1 VLSHLMGSR
10 PGTPHRRATPVWP
23 AQATRVGLPARAGR
37 ALGAVLACAAVITIA
52 GCKPGFLSSGSPS
65 ATPSAGTATASSGST
80 QRASAAS
87 AMTTL
92 ARNAQGSASF
102 VATLEIHATGNSAAQ
117 LSGTLIGQ
125 TQPNVLVDVRASHP
139 AGLEAILAGDMTYL
153 KIGALTGTAGRPWVA
168 VPYSSLANSSSAG
181 LASVIQQMRGS
192 NPLAQTQMFPAATNV
207 REAGRSTINGVPTT
221 QYSGSYSAAAGL
233 GQLAP
238 GLRAG
243 VESGMMSSGITST
256 AFTVWVDARHQVRK
270 MTLVEFGRNTRIEIV
285 LVIVSIN
292 QPVQIQIPPAGQ
304 VAGVNI
310 TPAPRVTMTPTP
322 AMTTAPTPTPG
333 TTSTPTPGPT
343 STPTPSTSTPA
354 PSTGPTHW

>member
-23 AQATRVGLPARAGR
+23 AQAARVRLPARAGR
-37 ALGAVLACAAVITIA
+37 ALGAFLACAAVVTIA
-52 GCKPGFLSSGSPS
+52 GCKPGILSSGSPS
-65 ATPSAGTATASSGST
+65 ATPSARTATASSGT
-80 QRASAAS
+80 QRVSAAS

-102 VATLEIHATGNSAAQ
+102 VATLQIHATGNSAAQ
-117 LSGTLIGQ
+117 LSGTLVGQ
-125 TQPNVLVDVRASHP
+125 TQPSVLVDVRASHP

-153 KIGALTGTAGRPWVA
+153 RIGALTGTAGRPWVA
-168 VPYSSLANSSSAG
+168 VPYSSLANSSNAG
-181 LASVIQQMRGS
+181 LASMIQQMRGS
-192 NPLAQTQMFPAATNV
+192 NPLAQSQMFPAATNV
-207 REAGRSTINGVPTT
+207 RDAGSSTINGVPTT
-221 QYSGSYSAAAGL
+221 QYNGSYSLAAGL
-233 GQLAP
+233 SQLAP

-243 VESGMMSSGITST
+243 VRSGMMSSGITST

-304 VAGVNI
+304 VAGAGA
-310 TPAPRVTMTPTP
+310 TPTPRVTMTPTP
-322 AMTTAPTPTPG
+322 VMTTAPTPAPG
-333 TTSTPTPGPT
+333 TPTPTPGPT
-343 STPTPSTSTPA
+343 STPTPGTTSTPA

>member
-1 VLSHLMGSR
+1 MLSHLMGSR
-10 PGTPHRRATPVWP
+10 PGTPHRRATPAGP
-23 AQATRVGLPARAGR
+23 AQAARAGLQAR
-37 ALGAVLACAAVITIA
+37 AARPLVAVLACAAAVTIA
-52 GCKPGFLSSGSPS
+52 GCKPGILSSGSPS
-65 ATPSAGTATASSGST
+65 GTPSAGTATASSGNT

-87 AMTTL
+87 AIATL
-92 ARNAQGSASF
+92 ARNAQGSTSF
-102 VATLEIHATGNSAAQ
+102 VATLEIHATGNSAAH
-117 LSGTLIGQ
+117 LSGTLIEQ
-125 TQPNVLVDVRASHP
+125 TQPSLLVGVRASHP
-139 AGLEAILAGDMTYL
+139 AGLEAILAGNTAYL

-168 VPYSSLANSSSAG
+168 VPYSGLTNSSNAG
-181 LASVIQQMRGS
+181 LASMIQQMRGS

-207 REAGRSTINGVPTT
+207 REAGSSTINGVPTT
-221 QYSGSYSAAAGL
+221 QYSGSYSLAAGL
-233 GQLAP
+233 SQLAP

-243 VESGMMSSGITST
+243 VQSGMMSSGITST

-304 VAGVNI
+304 VAGVNV
-310 TPAPRVTMTPTP
+310 TPTLRVTMTPTP

-343 STPTPSTSTPA
+343 SAPTPSTSTPT